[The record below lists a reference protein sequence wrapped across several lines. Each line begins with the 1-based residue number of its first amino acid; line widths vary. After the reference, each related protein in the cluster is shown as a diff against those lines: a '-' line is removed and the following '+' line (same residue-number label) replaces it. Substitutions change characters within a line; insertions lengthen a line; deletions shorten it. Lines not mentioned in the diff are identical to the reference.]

1 VSIEGLIGIV
11 TYVVA
16 GGSLGV
22 VAAWSLRRLVSA
34 GVGLTWRSEGW
45 PHGVQEEEPTAG
57 WGSKPHKPPGGL
69 SIPQPESAAASIEE
83 LGAVSRLDVPVTAVR
98 R

>member
-1 VSIEGLIGIV
+1 MSIEGLIGILA
-11 TYVVA
+11 YVVA

-34 GVGLTWRSEGW
+34 GVGLTWRSDGW

-57 WGSKPHKPPGGL
+57 WGSRLPARPGGL
-69 SIPQPESAAASIEE
+69 SVTEPETAAASIEE
-83 LGAVSRLDVPVTAVR
+83 LGAGSRLDVPVTAVR